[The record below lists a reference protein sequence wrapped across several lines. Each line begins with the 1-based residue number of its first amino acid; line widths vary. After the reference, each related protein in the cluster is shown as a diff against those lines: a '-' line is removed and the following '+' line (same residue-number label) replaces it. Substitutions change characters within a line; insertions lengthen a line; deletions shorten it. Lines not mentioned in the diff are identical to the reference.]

1 MSANTI
7 MTPGEVQKAAEELNK
22 QIAANELK
30 IVEQVREWFK
40 TEQQTTYDAI
50 NQNMANNTAANIENY
65 TMWVDVK
72 TYNPQELPL
81 LSTMTHSRLY
91 DIIWGESYKQCK
103 IIGDFI
109 RAQGHNLTNA
119 NTTLHNHWG
128 IRDTTIKCEFT
139 FGLTNQNK
147 KK

>member
-1 MSANTI
+1 MILFGANH
-7 MTPGEVQKAAEELNK
+7 
-22 QIAANELK
+22 
-30 IVEQVREWFK
+30 
-40 TEQQTTYDAI
+40 I
-50 NQNMANNTAANIENY
+50 NN
-65 TMWVDVK
+65 V
-72 TYNPQELPL
+72 
-81 LSTMTHSRLY
+81 
-91 DIIWGESYKQCK
+91 K

-147 KK
+147 MK